1 MNTNQDIRSRTEWK
15 IPPNYGWLEHKL
27 NQKEIAYIW
36 ECIGEKNKE
45 KCNTYLAGNINSSF
59 PLYDKNEWFYKNTV
73 IPLIDLYN
81 ESFADYGANLAKI
94 MHLTKKGEKMH
105 LSLPYK
111 MTSWWVNYQ
120 KQNEFNPIHGHSG
133 VYSFVIWLKIPT
145 EHEEQ
150 NDVRH
155 GDTNSPVKSTFSFAY
170 TNIMGDIWTSAY
182 ELGKEYEG
190 TMLLFPSTLKH
201 EVHPFYNCK
210 EERISVSGNVCYSMA
225 VQNKAE
231 VVR

>member
-45 KCNTYLAGNINSSF
+45 KCNIYLAGNINSSF

-73 IPLIDLYN
+73 VPLIDLYN
-81 ESFADYGANLAKI
+81 ESFTDYGANLAKI

-120 KQNEFNPIHGHSG
+120 KENEFNPIHGHSG
-133 VYSFVIWLKIPT
+133 VYSFVILT
-145 EHEEQ
+145 EYC
-150 NDVRH
+150 V
-155 GDTNSPVKSTFSFAY
+155 T
-170 TNIMGDIWTSAY
+170 
-182 ELGKEYEG
+182 G
-190 TMLLFPSTLKH
+190 TMPMYDVFQI
-201 EVHPFYNCK
+201 NCISK
-210 EERISVSGNVCYSMA
+210 GRDASNKYSQKRIDRNASSS
-225 VQNKAE
+225 
-231 VVR
+231 RI